1 MTQTVKTDETIER
14 LRMLLAREGE
24 AIAPAL
30 AAPGAEDVIGPLVR
44 ACAAGRAERGG
55 GAGLPVDELALVLE
69 SILEGYLL
77 HYGRSRLVDT
87 ADEDLRL
94 LAGDHLYALGLS
106 HLARLGDLEA
116 VRALADLITLCARA
130 HADAG
135 GNGGPP
141 GAPAALWL
149 LSALAVGGGSWPE
162 YQRSLE
168 AAHQGRA
175 GPADLLSVARQ
186 RAAELSVEVQS
197 QAALIAFE
205 RAVADRPHA

>member
-1 MTQTVKTDETIER
+1 MTRTVKTDETVER

-30 AAPGAEDVIGPLVR
+30 AAPGAEDVIAPLVR
-44 ACAAGRAERGG
+44 ACAAGRAER
-55 GAGLPVDELALVLE
+55 AELALVLE

-141 GAPAALWL
+141 GGPAALWL
-149 LSALAVGGGSWPE
+149 LSALAVGGGSWPQ
-162 YQRSLE
+162 YQRSIE

-175 GPADLLSVARQ
+175 GAAELLSVARQ
-186 RAAELSVEVQS
+186 RAAELSVGVQS

>member
-1 MTQTVKTDETIER
+1 MTQTVKTDETVER

-30 AAPGAEDVIGPLVR
+30 AAPGAEDVIGPLVC
-44 ACAAGRAERGG
+44 ACAAGRRPETP
-55 GAGLPVDELALVLE
+55 AGRELALVLE

-106 HLARLGDLEA
+106 RLARLGDLEA

-135 GNGGPP
+135 ANGGPAA
-141 GAPAALWL
+141 APAALWL
-149 LSALAVGGGSWPE
+149 LTRPGRGRRPMAGVRALARGGP
-162 YQRSLE
+162 
-168 AAHQGRA
+168 
-175 GPADLLSVARQ
+175 
-186 RAAELSVEVQS
+186 
-197 QAALIAFE
+197 
-205 RAVADRPHA
+205 RAVAREPTSSSRRPGGGPPSWASSFKRRPP